1 MFYRFFVTLA
11 LIVLPTV
18 GTPQAVDPIVVATV
32 TRAPFSL
39 VEGGKETGFSL
50 DLWGEVAQ
58 GIGRETEIIRFEQ
71 FADML
76 DAVETGRADLAVANI
91 SVTSAREE
99 VFDFSRPI
107 FASGLQIMVP
117 AGGNSLSIWSI
128 LFSTDVLLAVIG
140 AFALLFGGGMIMWRL
155 ERNAQPY
162 FEGTAIQMAFPA
174 FWWALNLVVNGGFE
188 ERVPRTALGRI
199 LGTFLVVASLFLV
212 SVFVAK
218 ITSVLTVNAIT
229 SSINGP
235 DDLYRQRVATV
246 EGSTAA
252 AFLDGRDIRYVG
264 YEGLGGLL
272 KAFESGK
279 ADAAVFNS
287 PVLTYYTSTIGEG
300 VGQMAGPVFM
310 RENYGFALASG
321 SSLAEPVNRLL
332 LRLREDGTYARLYRK
347 WFGTN
352 PQ

>member
-18 GTPQAVDPIVVATV
+18 GTPQSVDPIVVATV

-58 GIGRETEIIRFEQ
+58 GIGRETEVIRFEQ

-162 FEGTAIQMAFPA
+162 FEGTAKQMAFPA
-174 FWWALNLVVNGGFE
+174 FWWALNLVVNG
-188 ERVPRTALGRI
+188 ALRSAYHGRRWGAFWARSWW
-199 LGTFLVVASLFLV
+199 LHRCFLCLFLW
-212 SVFVAK
+212 
-218 ITSVLTVNAIT
+218 
-229 SSINGP
+229 
-235 DDLYRQRVATV
+235 
-246 EGSTAA
+246 
-252 AFLDGRDIRYVG
+252 
-264 YEGLGGLL
+264 
-272 KAFESGK
+272 
-279 ADAAVFNS
+279 
-287 PVLTYYTSTIGEG
+287 
-300 VGQMAGPVFM
+300 
-310 RENYGFALASG
+310 
-321 SSLAEPVNRLL
+321 
-332 LRLREDGTYARLYRK
+332 RK
-347 WFGTN
+347 LHRF
-352 PQ
+352 

>member
-1 MFYRFFVTLA
+1 

-18 GTPQAVDPIVVATV
+18 GSPQSFDPIVVATV

-39 VEGGKETGFSL
+39 VERGKETGFSL
-50 DLWGEVAQ
+50 DLWSEVAQ
-58 GIGRETEIIRFEQ
+58 GIGRETKIIRFEQ
-71 FADML
+71 FVDML

-128 LFSTDVLLAVIG
+128 LFLTDVFLAVIG

-162 FEGTAIQMAFPA
+162 FEGTAKQTAFLA

-199 LGTFLVVASLFLV
+199 LRTFLVVASLFLV

-235 DDLYRQRVATV
+235 DDLYGQRVATV
-246 EGSTAA
+246 EDSTAA
-252 AFLDGRDIRYVG
+252 AFLDRRDIRHVG

-272 KAFESGK
+272 ETFESGK
-279 ADAAVFNS
+279 ADAAVFDS

-300 VGQMAGPVFM
+300 VVQMARPVFM

-332 LRLREDGTYARLYRK
+332 LRLREDGT
-347 WFGTN
+347 
-352 PQ
+352 